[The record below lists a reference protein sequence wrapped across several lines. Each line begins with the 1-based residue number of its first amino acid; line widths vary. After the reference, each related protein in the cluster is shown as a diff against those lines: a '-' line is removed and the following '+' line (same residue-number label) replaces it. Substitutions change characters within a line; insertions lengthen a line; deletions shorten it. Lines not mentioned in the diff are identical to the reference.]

1 MTDTARGR
9 WRLLLAALIASVAVG
24 SVSALLMVLA
34 GWSAAAAVGLIVSLS
49 LLGFAIVSGRSA
61 SFVAAADAILIRTI
75 VVSGMVVVTCT
86 TYLLAVVG
94 FGRLPTDSEQDV
106 LGLMLVATMVLGA
119 GAVPLVAFLRRVA
132 TERVYGRRHTPSET
146 LRAFGEHV
154 SRSDATDDLM
164 LELCESL
171 TETMDL
177 ACVEIWTGS
186 DGVLARTVSL
196 PELPAADVEVAEDSR
211 SVVARAQAQGEAWI
225 RVWLPAISHNRDD
238 RVVRLVP
245 IAYSGELMG
254 LLVLERPLGAPPF
267 TASEDDMLVDLARQF
282 GMALNN
288 VRLNSALQDSLR
300 ELQLRNAELL
310 ASRVRIVAAADES
323 RRQIERNLHD
333 GAQQHLVALA
343 VKVGLINALVT
354 SDPETAAALLEEL
367 RSDVHAALAVLR
379 ELAHGIYPPLLTDRG
394 LKEALSAAAGRSALP
409 TTVSAGEIGRLA
421 VDIEAA
427 VYFCCVEALQNASKY
442 AGPDAK
448 VVICVDR
455 SEVALTFAVVDDGI
469 GFDVT
474 RVIDGHGFVNM
485 RDRLGAFGGS
495 LVVSSTPHEGTEIR
509 GAVPIDPASADSMS
523 R

>member
-1 MTDTARGR
+1 
-9 WRLLLAALIASVAVG
+9 
-24 SVSALLMVLA
+24 
-34 GWSAAAAVGLIVSLS
+34 
-49 LLGFAIVSGRSA
+49 
-61 SFVAAADAILIRTI
+61 
-75 VVSGMVVVTCT
+75 
-86 TYLLAVVG
+86 
-94 FGRLPTDSEQDV
+94 
-106 LGLMLVATMVLGA
+106 
-119 GAVPLVAFLRRVA
+119 
-132 TERVYGRRHTPSET
+132 
-146 LRAFGEHV
+146 
-154 SRSDATDDLM
+154 M

-442 AGPDAK
+442 AGPDAR